1 MTPQCIGI
9 AHIYAIFRLWASR
22 GRASFRRAR
31 GTADHGGTAMIVG
44 LGIDMTELAR
54 IRAAHARFGRR
65 FLEKFLAP
73 GELAALA
80 PHPPIAFLAG
90 RFAAKE
96 AAVKALG
103 TGFAEGIS
111 MLDVE
116 VLRRPSG
123 QPELRLSGSAARR
136 AEALGVKSMHLSLSH
151 ERDIAGAVVVL
162 EG

>member
-9 AHIYAIFRLWASR
+9 AQIYAIFRLWASR

-96 AAVKALG
+96 AASKALG
-103 TGFAEGIS
+103 TGFRQGVGPCQI
-111 MLDVE
+111 E
-116 VLRRPSG
+116 VLPLPAGGTDLIFHGGASERA
-123 QPELRLSGSAARR
+123 RLLGTRAA
-136 AEALGVKSMHLSLSH
+136 HLSISH
-151 ERDIAGAVVVL
+151 ERSHAVAVVVL